1 MNKFT
6 KDKIKK
12 LTERIKSGEAMK
24 LRIGK
29 SEDYI
34 IEKIE
39 GNDYIVK
46 LISNM
51 IDSIYEYKNI
61 SDITWILYSGKEV
74 KLWNIWAVKI
84 E

>member
-74 KLWNIWAVKI
+74 KL
-84 E
+84 